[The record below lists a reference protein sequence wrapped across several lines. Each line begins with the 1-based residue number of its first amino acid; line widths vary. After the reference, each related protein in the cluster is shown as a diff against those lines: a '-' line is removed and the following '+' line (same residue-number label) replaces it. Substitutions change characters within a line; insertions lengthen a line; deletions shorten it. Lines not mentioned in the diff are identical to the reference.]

1 MLALLSISLYPILYV
16 LVYYFE
22 CTMYQRKHMLIIFL
36 WEYIYDIEMA
46 AVEYWN
52 LYFKQVSNISIADHR
67 RRQHKIIVT
76 KKQFI
81 SHKCALWQRL
91 YIYMAGFVCVLYCT
105 IIRRFYGCC
114 IEIYPMGIQWTYI
127 EYTMD
132 ATIWECVYRWSI
144 RQYVTKH
151 PFWHNDGDI
160 YICIFKFHNLWSGD
174 HTLLI
179 YGKMESL

>member
-22 CTMYQRKHMLIIFL
+22 WTMYQRKHMLIIFL

-52 LYFKQVSNISIADHR
+52 IYFKQVSNISIADHR
-67 RRQHKIIVT
+67 RRQHKIIET

-81 SHKCALWQRL
+81 SHKCSLWQRL

-127 EYTMD
+127 EYDGRNYKGRCLWLVNT
-132 ATIWECVYRWSI
+132 SI
-144 RQYVTKH
+144 RHQTPILTWWWRY
-151 PFWHNDGDI
+151 I
-160 YICIFKFHNLWSGD
+160 YMYI
-174 HTLLI
+174 
-179 YGKMESL
+179 